1 MARLTRALDNSES
14 YIVDDDKVIQDGSGY
29 SGEAINKLAKF
40 ENMCDDL
47 AANQNEISKKL
58 EALRDEGKTNLY
70 KFKEL
75 MAQKLTNSNMLILLK
90 TYGLQ

>member
-1 MARLTRALDNSES
+1 
-14 YIVDDDKVIQDGSGY
+14 
-29 SGEAINKLAKF
+29 
-40 ENMCDDL
+40 MCDDL